1 MIIHNEVVGTILN
14 LLTLDE
20 GPVSIFVAGFQ
31 GRKSFVRGVK
41 HLIYTIRRMRLE
53 NRIQANP
60 HTIEQMIVFITKKYH
75 AKEIENDDFD
85 YLEQR
90 KYLKQSLIEKYK
102 PELLKELPKPEYPK
116 EAEENQWREFHA
128 KYEEWTERVNEIPE
142 EEFPMD
148 FHIYKIRY
156 AENAYVQINIE
167 KVNKDLT
174 IRYSGVGRYMR
185 RLQKIA
191 NSIYRYYGVTE
202 KDIEQ
207 KTERYEAMV
216 CCLCEL

>member
-1 MIIHNEVVGTILN
+1 MESKRKSVTIIGGDDGSI
-14 LLTLDE
+14 
-20 GPVSIFVAGFQ
+20 SIFLAGFQ
-31 GRKSFVRGVK
+31 GKKSLIKGVE
-41 HLIYTIRRMRLE
+41 HLIYKIRRMRLE

-60 HTIEQMIVFITKKYH
+60 HTIEQVIGFITKKYY
-75 AKEIENDDFD
+75 AKEIERDDFD
-85 YLEQR
+85 YLEER

-102 PELLKELPKPEYPK
+102 PELLKELPKPKYPK

-128 KYEEWTERVNEIPE
+128 QYEEWSERVNEIPE
-142 EEFPMD
+142 EDFPMD

-167 KVNKDLT
+167 KVNKEFT
-174 IRYSGVGRYMR
+174 IRYTGENKYTRK
-185 RLQKIA
+185 LQKIA
-191 NSIYRYYGVTE
+191 SSIYRYYGVTE

-216 CCLCEL
+216 CCLCQL

>member
-1 MIIHNEVVGTILN
+1 MESKRKSVTIIGG
-14 LLTLDE
+14 DD
-20 GPVSIFVAGFQ
+20 GPISIFVAGSKE
-31 GRKSFVRGVK
+31 RKSFIRSVK
-41 HLIYTIRRMRLE
+41 YLVYKIRRMRLE
-53 NRIQANP
+53 ERIQAQP
-60 HTIEQMIVFITKKYH
+60 HTIKQVIRFIMKKYN
-75 AKEIENDDFD
+75 AKEIEHDDF
-85 YLEQR
+85 YLEHK
-90 KYLKQSLIEKYK
+90 KYLKQSLIEEYR